1 MSIASL
7 PMYDLPALRR
17 ATDDWWAGLAR
28 ALTAVGIDGVPR
40 QLERQLGL
48 DEVWRHPGLL
58 ISQTCGY
65 PLTHALCGQV
75 QVVATPAYG
84 VEGCDGAAYR
94 SVFVVRD
101 GDPAEGLA
109 DLRGRRVAINS
120 RTSQSGYNC
129 LRHALAPLAAMAESG
144 PLFSEVVVSGGHGA
158 SLAAV
163 RENRAD
169 LAAVDGITYAL
180 TARTEP
186 AAVAGLRVL
195 AWGAAAPGLPY
206 VTRAGISEDEL
217 AAMRDGLLTAA
228 ADPDLAA
235 ARRALSLTG
244 FEILPLEAY
253 DVIDEMEAEATALG
267 YPDIA

>member
-1 MSIASL
+1 
-7 PMYDLPALRR
+7 MYDLPALRQ
-17 ATDDWWAGLAR
+17 ATDDWWTGLAR
-28 ALTAVGIDGVPR
+28 ALTAAGIDGVPR
-40 QLERQLGL
+40 HLERQLGL
-48 DEVWRHPGLL
+48 DEVWCHPGLL

-65 PLTHALCGQV
+65 PLTHALAGQLR
-75 QVVATPAYG
+75 VVATPAYD

-101 GDPAEGLA
+101 GDPAKRLA
-109 DLRGRRVAINS
+109 DLRGRRAAINS

-129 LRHALAPLAAMAESG
+129 LRHALAPLAAVAESG

-163 RENRAD
+163 RESRAD
-169 LAAVDGITYAL
+169 LAAVDGVTFAL

-186 AAVAGLRVL
+186 AAAAGLRVL
-195 AWGAAAPGLPY
+195 AWSAAAPGLPY
-206 VTRAGISEDEL
+206 VTRADASDDHLEAL
-217 AAMRDGLLTAA
+217 RAGLLEAA
-228 ADPDLAA
+228 ADPELVA

-244 FEILPLEAY
+244 FEVLPLEAY
-253 DVIDEMEAEATALG
+253 DAIDEMEAEAIALG